1 MSCRAKNLGSP
12 RPCRLRSPPRS
23 LRRRR
28 LPRSY
33 RRYPLIVSSVI
44 TGFAV
49 ATGIIAAV
57 NHDGRF
63 AIYAIVLFVAT
74 LPLWYTGAA
83 NSRAFTR
90 YGPDGIRTRGLGRL
104 HECAWGQVQTI
115 SQQQFRSKGGTA
127 YSIVITTTT
136 GERFRLGVPTSGS
149 ASPGPRF
156 TEQLDRISAY
166 WRAATGAGGEAAHPP
181 SPGA

>member
-1 MSCRAKNLGSP
+1 MTDANGVIGVGGSDISGTSAVHT
-12 RPCRLRSPPRS
+12 L
-23 LRRRR
+23 R

-33 RRYPLIVSSVI
+33 RRYPLIVASVI

-74 LPLWYTGAA
+74 MPLWHTGAA

-90 YGPDGIRTRGLGRL
+90 YGPDGIHTRGLGRR
-104 HECAWGQVQTI
+104 HECAWSQVRAI
-115 SQQQFRSKGGTA
+115 SQQQFRSKGGA
-127 YSIVITTTT
+127 RYSIVITTTT

-156 TEQLDRISAY
+156 TEQLDRIKAY
-166 WRAATGAGGEAAHPP
+166 WRAATGDDDEGANPP
-181 SPGA
+181 ASGA